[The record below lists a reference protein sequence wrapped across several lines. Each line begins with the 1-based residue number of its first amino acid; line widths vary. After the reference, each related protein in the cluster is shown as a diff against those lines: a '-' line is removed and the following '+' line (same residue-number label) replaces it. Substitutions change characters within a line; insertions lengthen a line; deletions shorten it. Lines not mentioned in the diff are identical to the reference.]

1 MLRKDVRKTS
11 PVASGISFAV
21 ATARHPRLA
30 KVRHAGGARSS
41 LPPSWIA
48 RGRELRRHARRA
60 LDAVADQP
68 RSQCHLPAVPP
79 QGLTPRGAVAPARAG
94 DRRCRLRSVAP
105 ARRLD
110 GAACACAPRSE
121 SKKIRWGCPQ
131 GSAPHPA
138 RENATADISSA
149 SLAPRTRRP
158 EAPGP
163 SPRRGG
169 ASGIASSPHA
179 QAGDTRVAA
188 SLQQKWPQ
196 SALRE
201 RPENHDGFP

>member
-79 QGLTPRGAVAPARAG
+79 QGLTPRRLLRRAQTIADAGYGQLPRPAASMAPH
-94 DRRCRLRSVAP
+94 VH
-105 ARRLD
+105 
-110 GAACACAPRSE
+110 APRGANPKKNQVGMSSE
-121 SKKIRWGCPQ
+121 ERSP
-131 GSAPHPA
+131 
-138 RENATADISSA
+138 
-149 SLAPRTRRP
+149 
-158 EAPGP
+158 PG
-163 SPRRGG
+163 
-169 ASGIASSPHA
+169 
-179 QAGDTRVAA
+179 T
-188 SLQQKWPQ
+188 
-196 SALRE
+196 
-201 RPENHDGFP
+201 